1 MFKSTQTVRR
11 LFLAAG
17 LCVIAASA
25 SAFSIDPQIM
35 IDRALDSPTL
45 TVRYTGVSAALVELR
60 VNGESLGTRAVTAT
74 RASGETNFTLDLSEL
89 KEGDNE
95 IEVRLFDRTGKLV
108 GQEHTTIKAEAAERG

>member
-1 MFKSTQTVRR
+1 MFNSSKTVRR

-17 LCVIAASA
+17 LSAIAASA

-60 VNGESLGTRAVTAT
+60 VNGESLGTRSVQAAK
-74 RASGETNFTLDLSEL
+74 ASGETNFTLDLSGL
-89 KEGDNE
+89 REGENE
-95 IEVRLFDRTGKLV
+95 IEVRLFDRTGK
-108 GQEHTTIKAEAAERG
+108 